1 MEKSHTFTPI
11 IDAKNSF
18 SKYSSG
24 NHIFQCKL
32 LGNCSNCFNKSTDL
46 KNNLECSD
54 LASDEWGLITGKIQ
68 NLFYNALASISFFGM
83 KESCESGVS
92 WFVTQVLWSALS
104 KQKRFPLVACAQ
116 LVAQLSE
123 LILWLGRREYVC
135 KGPGRAELCQHRNE
149 WCDQVWITTGF
160 SITPVPRPRRRKVA
174 LFSRKSDSSKT
185 QHFPREDSLVSC

>member
-24 NHIFQCKL
+24 NRIFQCKL

-83 KESCESGVS
+83 KESCESG
-92 WFVTQVLWSALS
+92 L
-104 KQKRFPLVACAQ
+104 
-116 LVAQLSE
+116 E
-123 LILWLGRREYVC
+123 LICNTSTMIGSQQTKTVPFGRMHTIG
-135 KGPGRAELCQHRNE
+135 GPVG
-149 WCDQVWITTGF
+149 
-160 SITPVPRPRRRKVA
+160 
-174 LFSRKSDSSKT
+174 
-185 QHFPREDSLVSC
+185 